1 MGFLQRIINDSRS
14 RQAVDSVASKAPI
27 PPVPDV
33 QVKPDISQHAA
44 VHETES
50 IIGSGVVDKA
60 PGEVSIKES
69 NPASVIE
76 QRRNERVLSEELYP
90 ATNLPEEKPPTVHPS
105 SEPVSTVISEE
116 TQILQTATPV
126 LLDEP
131 RPVGAEVDVAPV
143 FEPQE
148 TVHESTSRPS
158 DAVSSMIEVSERVI
172 SSTPNEPLDDAE
184 PILSDSSNA
193 FQTSEPED
201 VAPVAQAD
209 NRENDRAQIQTQVFN
224 RDDVEQVDGVIPPG
238 DEDTPVAEARLVE
251 PPTESVDRARND
263 MPVAEPSLLNREQ
276 HSDARR
282 SRPAEPNVHIGQID
296 VIVQAPQ
303 VTETAPVKSNRNT
316 NNDVASRRYLRR
328 L

>member
-1 MGFLQRIINDSRS
+1 MGFLRRIINDSKP
-14 RQAVDSVASKAPI
+14 RQTVGLVASKAPI
-27 PPVPDV
+27 PPVPEV
-33 QVKPDISQHAA
+33 QVKPDVSQHTVAR
-44 VHETES
+44 ETES
-50 IIGSGVVDKA
+50 IIGSAVVDKA
-60 PGEVSIKES
+60 PADVSINES

-76 QRRNERVLSEELYP
+76 QRQSEWVLSEELYP

-131 RPVGAEVDVAPV
+131 KPVVDEVDAAPV
-143 FEPQE
+143 FESQE
-148 TVHESTSRPS
+148 TVHESTSWPS
-158 DAVSSMIEVSERVI
+158 DAVPSMIEVPERVI
-172 SSTPNEPLDDAE
+172 SSTPNEPLDDAV
-184 PILSDSSNA
+184 PIPVDRPKA

-201 VAPVAQAD
+201 VAPVARAD

-251 PPTESVDRARND
+251 PPTESVDRAGND
-263 MPVAEPSLLNREQ
+263 MPVAEASLLNREQ

-282 SRPAEPNVHIGQID
+282 SRPAEPKVHIGQID

-303 VTETAPVKSNRNT
+303 VTETAPVKPNRNT
-316 NNDVASRRYLRR
+316 NNDMASRRYLRR